1 MISKKRLVAALF
13 LLVAV
18 SVSAA
23 VFSYEPLWQ
32 RISSFR
38 PWNFG
43 LDLAGG
49 SLLTYEMDLSK
60 VGFADRDSVVSGL
73 RDVIEKRVNL
83 FGVSEP
89 RVFVEKAGESTR
101 LAVELAGIKDIDE
114 AIKEIGLLLN
124 NLSQIL

>member
-1 MISKKRLVAALF
+1 MISKKRLVAVLV

-18 SVSAA
+18 AVAAA
-23 VFSYEPLWQ
+23 VFLRTPLAEDKLLPALEL
-32 RISSFR
+32 R
-38 PWNFG
+38 

-49 SLLTYEMDLSK
+49 SLLTYEVDLSK
-60 VGFADRDSVVSGL
+60 IGPADRDSVVSGL

-89 RVFVEKAGESTR
+89 RVFVEKSGESTR

-114 AIKEIGLLLN
+114 AIKEIGATPFWI
-124 NLSQIL
+124 SAK